1 MNKKSGRRMIPPAR
15 FFISII
21 FQYQSYNVIAVH
33 LRMTIMPDHIFVMP

>member
-21 FQYQSYNVIAVH
+21 FQYQSYKTIIVP
-33 LRMTIMPDHIFVMP
+33 LRMAIIPDQIFVMP